1 MPISVLKNPRQ
12 QNIQQR
18 SAIVAF
24 ALLLA
29 VSALLSGG
37 AVSYAQEGTPPVET
51 VAEVSELA
59 SEVAAEAA
67 HNSSVVDH
75 DAGGHDAGGHGAGD
89 HELDPTHMNMTDEG
103 ESAIE
108 WRAEKSIATL
118 IVFGLLVATLTAVA
132 WKPIAKGLEE
142 RERGIANNIANAERA
157 SQDAIARLADYEA
170 KLAGANTEAQQILAD
185 ARKDAEA
192 AGQRLIA
199 TAQEEA
205 ARQRERAVAE
215 IESAKRVALS
225 ELAEKSTDVA
235 MLLAQRVVGR
245 EVNANDH
252 QNLIQD
258 MLGKLP
264 SKN

>member
-1 MPISVLKNPRQ
+1 MAFSFLRNGLLG
-12 QNIQQR
+12 
-18 SAIVAF
+18 IVAG
-24 ALLLA
+24 LA
-29 VSALLSGG
+29 ICGLGRSV
-37 AVSYAQEGTPPVET
+37 VAQEVAPADASAG
-51 VAEVSELA
+51 VAEVASEVT
-59 SEVAAEAA
+59 SEVAADEPVDDHGDEA
-67 HNSSVVDH
+67 
-75 DAGGHDAGGHGAGD
+75 GHDSGGHGSDGHGGGGHGD
-89 HELDPTHMNMTDEG
+89 DHHDEFDPTARNMTDAA

-118 IVFGLLVATLTAVA
+118 IVFGLLLAGLTAVA
-132 WKPIAKGLEE
+132 WKPISKGLEE
-142 RERGIANNIANAERA
+142 RERGIASNIANAQKA
-157 SQDAIARLADYEA
+157 SQDAMSKLADYEA

-252 QNLIQD
+252 QNLIQE
-258 MLGKLP
+258 MLNKLP
-264 SKN
+264 SQN